1 MTDRWVPISA
11 FVAGLTIGA
20 LALHL
25 MGYRPE
31 RTPAPTRATPNLA
44 PPQNNTPS
52 PFANQ
57 FPGLRMGNAAQQQVA
72 NQAVG
77 QWRELAELYQQANR
91 EIDQYLS
98 GNAPARTAQAPAA
111 IGAALPPPVT
121 PASGQSSEPAPGAAY
136 TAPPVASCAPWAAYP
151 PLPTRWKH
159 PWRR

>member
-77 QWRELAELYQQANR
+77 QWRELTELYQQANR

-98 GNAPARTAQAPAA
+98 GNAPTQMAQAPAT
-111 IGAALPPPVT
+111 IGAALPPPAVT
-121 PASGQSSEPAPGAAY
+121 PSGQSAEPAPGGAY
-136 TAPPVASCAPWAAYP
+136 TPPPVAGRAPWAAYP
-151 PLPTRWKH
+151 PLPAAWKH

>member
-1 MTDRWVPISA
+1 MADRWVPISA

-31 RTPAPTRATPNLA
+31 RAPAPTRVTPPTA
-44 PPQNNTPS
+44 PVPNDTPG

-57 FPGLRMGNAAQQQVA
+57 FPGLRMGSPAQQQVA

-77 QWRELAELYQQANR
+77 QWRELTELYQQANR

-98 GNAPARTAQAPAA
+98 GNAPAPTAQAPAT
-111 IGAALPPPVT
+111 IGAALPPPAT
-121 PASGQSSEPAPGAAY
+121 PPSGQSAEPAPSATY
-136 TAPPVASCAPWAAYP
+136 TTPPVAARAPWAAYP
-151 PLPTRWKH
+151 PLPARWKH